1 MQGAAAAGA
10 ARPAAPAQAPAGAAL
25 SKAEQLLGV
34 SGSMNVFGGAKQSVD
49 ESEFGGDAMAEA
61 QRANAADA
69 VCPAAPSNED
79 DLIKSM
85 VSQSAMGWRQEV
97 RDANTSRRGGF
108 GFGRGGSMGR
118 GRIGGDVPPPG
129 YICNR
134 CRQPGHFIANCPT
147 NGDPAFEPK
156 KVRAPLGLPLSQLY
170 KVQGQDAPGAAQL
183 VTTTGEVALL
193 KPNEDIFA
201 KEIALV
207 PTGGQAGQS
216 EAVPPE
222 LECSLCKKVMTDAML
237 IPCCQRSFCNDC
249 IRCVGGPRARPP
261 IGFPIHGGRR
271 ARPAAPPPAD
281 SRTRPAPP
289 MVAAGTR

>member
-1 MQGAAAAGA
+1 MNAGLANSNARASTTAQPAPGAAG
-10 ARPAAPAQAPAGAAL
+10 AL

-49 ESEFGGDAMAEA
+49 ESEFGGDAMDEA
-61 QRANAADA
+61 HKRNQANAAATDA
-69 VCPAAPSNED
+69 VCPTAPSNED
-79 DLIKSM
+79 DLIKNM

-108 GFGRGGSMGR
+108 GFGRGGSQMGR

-170 KVQGQDAPGAAQL
+170 KAPGQDVPGAAQL
-183 VTTTGEVALL
+183 VTNTGEVALL
-193 KPNEDIFA
+193 KPSEEVSKSFVH
-201 KEIALV
+201 AL
-207 PTGGQAGQS
+207 S
-216 EAVPPE
+216 CSCCC
-222 LECSLCKKVMTDAML
+222 EC
-237 IPCCQRSFCNDC
+237 F
-249 IRCVGGPRARPP
+249 
-261 IGFPIHGGRR
+261 F
-271 ARPAAPPPAD
+271 
-281 SRTRPAPP
+281 RTCP
-289 MVAAGTR
+289 